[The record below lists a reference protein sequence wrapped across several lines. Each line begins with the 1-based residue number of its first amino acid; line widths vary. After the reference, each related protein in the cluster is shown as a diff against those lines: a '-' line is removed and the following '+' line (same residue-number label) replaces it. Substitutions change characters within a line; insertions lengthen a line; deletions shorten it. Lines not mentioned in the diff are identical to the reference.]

1 MRFVRTLIPLSVIFT
16 LGVGVACKKPAPAPV
31 APVKPAEVVAPAP
44 PDDSAQRLADE
55 EAARRKAEAD
65 AEAARKAA
73 AAAAE
78 MQRAAAF
85 KNAAEAALKDIN
97 FDFDKSDIREMDKAK
112 LQAIADF
119 LKTYPDAKI
128 QIAGNCDER
137 GTVEYNLALGE
148 RRAKSARDYMV
159 NMGVKAN
166 RVSTIS
172 YGKERPVALGHDE
185 DAWAKNRR
193 DEFVEK

>member
-1 MRFVRTLIPLSVIFT
+1 MKSLLTLLATAALIAFMV
-16 LGVGVACKKPAPAPV
+16 VGCAKKPKVEAPTKPTTTETK
-31 APVKPAEVVAPAP
+31 PTEKPADQSTDQGTTVESEPSSKF
-44 PDDSAQRLADE
+44 SA
-55 EAARRKAEAD
+55 
-65 AEAARKAA
+65 
-73 AAAAE
+73 
-78 MQRAAAF
+78 
-85 KNAAEAALKDIN
+85 IY
-97 FDFDKSDIREMDKAK
+97 FDFDKYSLRD
-112 LQAIADF
+112 
-119 LKTYPDAKI
+119 DAKADLKKNVDVMK
-128 QIAGNCDER
+128 QDQNLKVTVEGHCDER

>member
-1 MRFVRTLIPLSVIFT
+1 MKSLLTLLATAALIAFMV
-16 LGVGVACKKPAPAPV
+16 VGCAKKPKVEPMTQPTKTEVKSADTTSGESTGNKPPV
-31 APVKPAEVVAPAP
+31 EIEPSSKF
-44 PDDSAQRLADE
+44 SA
-55 EAARRKAEAD
+55 
-65 AEAARKAA
+65 
-73 AAAAE
+73 
-78 MQRAAAF
+78 
-85 KNAAEAALKDIN
+85 IY
-97 FDFDKSDIREMDKAK
+97 FDFDKYNLRD
-112 LQAIADF
+112 
-119 LKTYPDAKI
+119 DAKADLKKNVDVMK
-128 QIAGNCDER
+128 QDQNLKVTVEGHCDER

-159 NMGVKAN
+159 NMGVKTN

>member
-1 MRFVRTLIPLSVIFT
+1 MKSLLTLLATAALIAFMV
-16 LGVGVACKKPAPAPV
+16 VGCAKKPKVEAPTP
-31 APVKPAEVVAPAP
+31 PPKTQTTPADTTSGKEPGQGIEP
-44 PDDSAQRLADE
+44 ETQPSSKFSA
-55 EAARRKAEAD
+55 
-65 AEAARKAA
+65 
-73 AAAAE
+73 
-78 MQRAAAF
+78 
-85 KNAAEAALKDIN
+85 IY
-97 FDFDKSDIREMDKAK
+97 FDFDKYSLRD
-112 LQAIADF
+112 
-119 LKTYPDAKI
+119 DAKADLKKNI
-128 QIAGNCDER
+128 DVMKQDQNIKITVEGHCDER

-172 YGKERPVALGHDE
+172 YGKERPKEFGHDE

>member
-1 MRFVRTLIPLSVIFT
+1 MRSWMTLLFVAALMTIM
-16 LGVGVACKKPAPAPV
+16 VAGCAKKPKVEPLT
-31 APVKPAEVVAPAP
+31 KPPTTQITP
-44 PDDSAQRLADE
+44 PDTTSGRPTDQGKVESGSSS
-55 EAARRKAEAD
+55 
-65 AEAARKAA
+65 
-73 AAAAE
+73 
-78 MQRAAAF
+78 MF
-85 KNAAEAALKDIN
+85 KTVY
-97 FDFDKSDIREMDKAK
+97 FDFDRYNLRD
-112 LQAIADF
+112 
-119 LKTYPDAKI
+119 DAKANLKKNI
-128 QIAGNCDER
+128 DAMQLDQNLKIAIEGHCDER

-172 YGKERPVALGHDE
+172 YGKERPVAFGHDE